1 MSTLDLLTKR
11 NASFAANDFPA
22 GLRMMPRLRAMI
34 IGCADP
40 RVDPAQVL
48 GLDLGDAAII
58 RNVGGRVTPGTLQ
71 NMALLRMLAPQEGP
85 EPGGEW
91 TLIVLHHTDC
101 GITRLVNRP
110 EPLAAYL
117 GVPAE
122 ALDVGNVTDPRASVA
137 SDVAALRR
145 VPGIPAEWLV
155 TGLVYDVE
163 TGLVDEVVPLSRLR
177 EPEPVATADAITE
190 GQPVR

>member
-1 MSTLDLLTKR
+1 MSTLDLLTAR
-11 NASFAANDFPA
+11 NASFAANDFPT

-34 IGCADP
+34 IGCVDP

-48 GLDLGDAAII
+48 GLHLGDAAII

-71 NMALLRMLAPQEGP
+71 NMALLRMLGNQKAAD
-85 EPGGEW
+85 PGDDW

-101 GITRLVNRP
+101 GITRLVNHP

-117 GVPAE
+117 GVATE
-122 ALDVGNVTDPRASVA
+122 ALDVGNVTNPRVSVA
-137 SDVAALRR
+137 SDVAALRQ

-163 TGLVDEVVPLSRLR
+163 IGLVEEVVPLSRLR
-177 EPEPVATADAITE
+177 DPESDGSAEARSD
-190 GQPVR
+190 GQPMQ

>member
-1 MSTLDLLTKR
+1 MSTLDVLIER
-11 NASFAANDFPA
+11 NATFAANEFPA
-22 GLRMMPRLRAMI
+22 GLGMMPRLRAMI

-40 RVDPAQVL
+40 RVDPALVL

-71 NMALLRMLAPQEGP
+71 NMVLLRMLATQEATD
-85 EPGGEW
+85 PGGGW

-110 EPLAAYL
+110 EPLAEYL
-117 GVPAE
+117 GVPIHAFDAGE
-122 ALDVGNVTDPRASVA
+122 VINPRASVV
-137 SDVAALRR
+137 SDIAALRR
-145 VPGIPAEWLV
+145 VPGIPQQWLV

-163 TGLVDEVVPLSRLR
+163 TGLVEEVVPLSQL
-177 EPEPVATADAITE
+177 
-190 GQPVR
+190 GQPALDVKVDVRDGIEPAR